1 MYRLRTG
8 LLLSILLNFG
18 VFFGAE
24 DYQREL
30 NLLQNDLVT
39 SIEAAI
45 HDDQAHSV
53 ICAAEVLYSLNAK
66 KSLQLVEL
74 IMKKVSK
81 TNEAAQV
88 LKAWHDSLKQEELEE
103 KNKDVVPHNPE
114 IIAIQKLQNAL
125 QVNKPHMIIDIVDDM
140 VWSIDFAQVLSIL
153 KNVLDHA
160 IKRESPVHEA
170 YEMLRTIY
178 SMLSTSPEKKQD
190 VPATPSTIPLKR
202 KSPAICASTPQ
213 YVTSQETLADVR
225 KKLRPVAQPQPKTEP
240 AVVARQETQQQ
251 NQYIQPVLQ
260 SRSFRPLPAIPNI
273 KERRL
278 SKHKP
283 LPIPHDQT
291 DPIQDSSEWS
301 VDPDS
306 APEPSLLQETVAA
319 RELLF
324 NHPVRV
330 ARAFTPEEMVR
341 MANHEAFIKPLIHER
356 LKILRNALHDD
367 DSDAE

>member
-1 MYRLRTG
+1 
-8 LLLSILLNFG
+8 
-18 VFFGAE
+18 
-24 DYQREL
+24 
-30 NLLQNDLVT
+30 
-39 SIEAAI
+39 
-45 HDDQAHSV
+45 
-53 ICAAEVLYSLNAK
+53 
-66 KSLQLVEL
+66 
-74 IMKKVSK
+74 
-81 TNEAAQV
+81 
-88 LKAWHDSLKQEELEE
+88 
-103 KNKDVVPHNPE
+103 
-114 IIAIQKLQNAL
+114 
-125 QVNKPHMIIDIVDDM
+125 
-140 VWSIDFAQVLSIL
+140 
-153 KNVLDHA
+153 
-160 IKRESPVHEA
+160 
-170 YEMLRTIY
+170 
-178 SMLSTSPEKKQD
+178 MLSTSPEKKQD

-240 AVVARQETQQQ
+240 AVVARQKHNSKTNIYNRYYKVDLFDHYLLFLISKRDDLVSINHYLYLMTKQTL
-251 NQYIQPVLQ
+251 YRI
-260 SRSFRPLPAIPNI
+260 LP
-273 KERRL
+273 K
-278 SKHKP
+278 
-283 LPIPHDQT
+283 
-291 DPIQDSSEWS
+291 WS